1 MKFFYSSFLLLFILN
16 CSKVDSISEKNLG
29 DYYYE
34 KAEIDYYNKK
44 YNSSFSL
51 FNSSFQEFIA
61 HKNPEKASR
70 ALAFQAIIQTIE
82 GDYFGSEKT
91 STEALNLIQK
101 SKISN
106 DNLLVSIY
114 NQIALNKEYQ
124 KDFASS
130 TFWYELAEKK
140 NKDPYNSLVILN
152 NIAVGFYE
160 QGKYDKAIII
170 LKKINSKKIDSLE
183 LKARII
189 DNLSYVM
196 FLKNKNYK
204 AEKGLFVALKIREKE
219 KDLWGQNA
227 SHAHLAKYFLEKNP
241 EKSIYHSRKMFEIAK
256 QLDSP
261 DDQLEA
267 LQKLI
272 ALEPSEKSKF
282 YFSKYQKINDS
293 LQTARS
299 KAKNQFAL
307 IRYETEKEKTENA
320 QNKIKILN
328 RNIALLSLFST
339 IIISIFWYRKRK
351 KQTEREKEL
360 LKQEK
365 EIEVKNTQLK
375 FSKKVHDV
383 VANGL
388 YQTMVEI
395 QNIDNLPKENLLDK
409 LENLYEKS
417 RDISNEN
424 PQEKT
429 LNFSEKISEMLSSFS
444 CEEIKVLIIGNSE
457 NYWKQLSEISKKE
470 LFYILRELM
479 VNMKKHS
486 LATAVVLKFEI
497 NNNIFSVKYTD
508 NGVGIKDFE
517 KKYGSGIQNTENRIA
532 KINGDINFEKNP
544 KGGLIVNMN
553 IPL

>member
-61 HKNPEKASR
+61 QKNPEKASR

-227 SHAHLAKYFLEKNP
+227 SHAHLAEYFLEKNP

-395 QNIDNLPKENLLDK
+395 QNIDNLPKENILDK

-424 PQEKT
+424 SQEKT

-444 CEEIKVLIIGNSE
+444 CKEIKVLIIGNSE
-457 NYWKQLSEISKKE
+457 NYWKLLSENSKKE

>member
-1 MKFFYSSFLLLFILN
+1 MKKLTPFLLTFILLY
-16 CSKVDSISEKNLG
+16 CSKNTIESSKSVENKIYLKAIDFRNSEKKDSAYIYFARAKE
-29 DYYYE
+29 DYL
-34 KAEIDYYNKK
+34 KSND
-44 YNSSFSL
+44 SL
-51 FNSSFQEFIA
+51 FVAKSLVNM
-61 HKNPEKASR
+61 
-70 ALAFQAIIQTIE
+70 AIIQTDKGDHFGGIE
-82 GDYFGSEKT
+82 TSLEAENYLKRKDSTILKIKSSNYNNLALANAKLKNYENAEKYYFLALT
-91 STEALNLIQK
+91 STNNFDSKLIIYNNIGNNFLDLKNYQKAKEYYLKALKTKDSVSYARALNNLGRCLFEENRRTNVLPYFFKALNIRTKTNDFFGLNSSYGTLADYYVKISLKK
-101 SKISN
+101 SK
-106 DNLLVSIY
+106 Y
-114 NQIALNKEYQ
+114 Y
-124 KDFASS
+124 
-130 TFWYELAEKK
+130 AEKMYNAAKEIK
-140 NKDPYNSLVILN
+140 N
-152 NIAVGFYE
+152 
-160 QGKYDKAIII
+160 
-170 LKKINSKKIDSLE
+170 
-183 LKARII
+183 
-189 DNLSYVM
+189 
-196 FLKNKNYK
+196 
-204 AEKGLFVALKIREKE
+204 
-219 KDLWGQNA
+219 
-227 SHAHLAKYFLEKNP
+227 
-241 EKSIYHSRKMFEIAK
+241 
-256 QLDSP
+256 P

-424 PQEKT
+424 SQEKT

-444 CEEIKVLIIGNSE
+444 CEEIKVLIIGNNE

-497 NNNIFSVKYTD
+497 NKNIFSVKYTD
-508 NGVGIKDFE
+508 NGVGINDFE
-517 KKYGSGIQNTENRIA
+517 KKNGSGIQNTENRIA